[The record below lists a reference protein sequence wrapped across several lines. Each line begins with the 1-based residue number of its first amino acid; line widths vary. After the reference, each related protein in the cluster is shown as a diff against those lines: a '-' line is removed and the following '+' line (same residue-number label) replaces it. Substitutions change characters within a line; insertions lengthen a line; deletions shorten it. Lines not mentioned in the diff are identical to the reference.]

1 MMPPNLVLTFTI
13 TGDRRVHIKGA
24 ARIKLDGRGGLT
36 LYSAENGQAENVSL
50 QNLETLSIQ
59 TIEGLFAGPLGMIQ

>member
-1 MMPPNLVLTFTI
+1 
-13 TGDRRVHIKGA
+13 
-24 ARIKLDGRGGLT
+24 LDGRGGLT